1 MAAAT
6 LARAVARQ
14 ADPAIEANELRR
26 WRDSLLLKGLKPA
39 AVNRG
44 SARRSPRSIWQPRMI
59 RAIKSRQPWHVGLQ
73 GLPDA
78 TRARNIVLGDD
89 QVRKLISAAYDRGE
103 RFGLFVETLGVTGAR
118 PSQFSRIE
126 VGDLRAANLAE
137 AKLMMPRSGKGG
149 GRLRIRKKVERISV
163 PITVALAAR
172 LKASAADRPS
182 NAPLLLWR
190 DDRGWGVEPSANY
203 RADFRAI
210 VAAGDLDPAEV
221 TAYALRHS
229 SIVRMLLAGIP
240 VRLVASLHDTSVT
253 EIERH
258 YSKYISEGA
267 HSDALSRRALLA
279 DEPPVA
285 DNVVALALARL
296 THGPQGQAA
305 AKKVVSRRWTIR
317 AGGRSIAVHKQLV
330 EHDGDPHAAALDLT
344 AALTGDQLRCKWRR
358 IADGAYERV
367 PSAFWTNYKLSYGRK
382 LRVIPHFV
390 TSPPGAVVI
399 RSAALAAR
407 LARRP
412 HGDERSRIDMPIGGV
427 VFYVWKPDTDRIW
440 PLLAA
445 NMPKPEPG
453 N

>member
-1 MAAAT
+1 MPKPRKLSLETAT
-6 LARAVARQ
+6 ARLRLPIQKKPHWLRLGPGLSIGYRRNAGPGTWSIRATDGRGGEWLKKFGIADDHEPADGKQVLSFTQAIDGARALTRGGEVENPSQPLSLKGALAAYEADLQARG
-14 ADPAIEANELRR
+14 ANPYNAKWPLRHLPALLLAKPIPLIEANELRR
-26 WRDSLLLKGLKPA
+26 WRDSLLPSLSAA
-39 AVNRG
+39 AVNRVIG
-44 SARRSPRSIWQPRMI
+44 AVVAALNLAAAHDPR
-59 RAIKSRQPWHVGLQ
+59 IKSRQPWHVGLQ

-89 QVRKLISAAYDRGE
+89 EVRRLVGAAYARNE
-103 RFGLFVETLGVTGAR
+103 RFGLFIETLAITGAR
-118 PSQFSRIE
+118 PSQAARLE
-126 VGDLRAANLAE
+126 VGDLRAAELAE

-163 PITVALAAR
+163 PITAALAAR
-172 LKASAADRPS
+172 LKASAAGRPS

-258 YSKYISEGA
+258 YARYISEGA

-285 DNVVALALARL
+285 ANVVALAR
-296 THGPQGQAA
+296 
-305 AKKVVSRRWTIR
+305 
-317 AGGRSIAVHKQLV
+317 
-330 EHDGDPHAAALDLT
+330 
-344 AALTGDQLRCKWRR
+344 
-358 IADGAYERV
+358 
-367 PSAFWTNYKLSYGRK
+367 
-382 LRVIPHFV
+382 
-390 TSPPGAVVI
+390 
-399 RSAALAAR
+399 
-407 LARRP
+407 
-412 HGDERSRIDMPIGGV
+412 
-427 VFYVWKPDTDRIW
+427 
-440 PLLAA
+440 
-445 NMPKPEPG
+445 
-453 N
+453 